1 MKLSMNANKT
11 IKNVR
16 WWIALPLS
24 FSLLVLFLSI
34 VGIQRVATFTINSIR
49 LITDRLYNW
58 VYQQIDLEQN

>member
-24 FSLLVLFLSI
+24 FTLLVLILSI
-34 VGIQRVATFTINSIR
+34 AGIQWVATFTINSIR
-49 LITDRLYNW
+49 LITDSLYNW
-58 VYQQIDLEQN
+58 VYRK